1 MISHPNTRVGLI
13 SLGCPKNLVDS
24 EVMLGSLVEKGFEF
38 SSSVDDCD
46 IAVINTLEGYL
57 IISDG
62 DWIITGVQGERYPCK
77 PDIFKETYEVVE

>member
-62 DWIITGVQGERYPCK
+62 DWIITGVQGEKYPCK